1 MSRNNTFYSKYISA
15 DSFSSGDGFNESL
28 DFLEEAFDEF
38 EEVSF
43 LRDNENQTLYVY
55 FDTDKKMYMK
65 VIPNIN
71 NGTIIGIKMLFYF
84 NDVEDTRNA
93 VTSSTTYIHYV
104 RTKYGI
110 VWSLAATVSTETSW
124 NPPFIYTSA
133 PVPTL
138 WIGLNTSSSC
148 TYAIISPLHET
159 IEIMSETN
167 TYIST
172 NLSGQKFIMTTAYSC
187 LEDIN
192 AQHVFRVLGYNNSS
206 ATVGSRIKVGD
217 KYVFWLGRYALEY
230 DPDDTT
236 GV

>member
-1 MSRNNTFYSKYISA
+1 MSRNNTLYSKYISA
-15 DSFSSGDGFNESL
+15 YSFSSGDGFNESL

-43 LRDNENQTLYVY
+43 LRDNENQTLYIY

-65 VIPNIN
+65 VIPNTN

-84 NDVEDTRNA
+84 NDVEDIRNA
-93 VTSSTTYIHYV
+93 VTSDATYIQYV

-110 VWSLAATVSTETSW
+110 VWSLGHTVYTETSW
-124 NPPFIYTSA
+124 NPPFIYTPA

-138 WIGLNTSSSC
+138 WIGVNSNI
-148 TYAIISPLHET
+148 YAIISSLHET
-159 IEIMSETN
+159 IEIMSE
-167 TYIST
+167 ST
-172 NLSGQKFIMTTAYSC
+172 PYLSTSLGNQKFIMTTAYSC

-192 AQHVFRVLGYNNSS
+192 AQHIFRVLGCYDPG
-206 ATVGSRIKVGD
+206 APGGRIKVGD
-217 KYVFWLGRYALEY
+217 KYIFWIGRYALEY

>member
-1 MSRNNTFYSKYISA
+1 MSRNNTFYSKYISKFESI
-15 DSFSSGDGFNESL
+15 DDFNESL

-43 LRDNENQTLYVY
+43 LRDNENQTLYIY

-65 VIPNIN
+65 VIPNTN
-71 NGTIIGIKMLFYF
+71 KGTIVGIKMLFYF

-93 VTSSTTYIHYV
+93 VTSGTTYIHYV

-110 VWSLAATVSTETSW
+110 VWSLTSNSGSTETSW
-124 NPPFIYTSA
+124 SPPFIYTPD

-138 WIGLNTSSSC
+138 WIGLNVANSN

-159 IEIMSETN
+159 IETISEN
-167 TYIST
+167 SLY
-172 NLSGQKFIMTTAYSC
+172 LSPSLGNQKFIMTTAYSC

-192 AQHVFRVLGYNNSS
+192 AQHVFRVLGCHNSLN
-206 ATVGSRIKVGD
+206 APMGRIKVGD
-217 KYVFWLGRYALEY
+217 KYVFWVGRYALEY

>member
-1 MSRNNTFYSKYISA
+1 MSRNNTFYTKAISN
-15 DSFSSGDGFNESL
+15 SLFESIDGFIEIW

-43 LRDNENQTLYVY
+43 LRDVENFSLYVY
-55 FDTDKKMYMK
+55 FDTDKKTYMK
-65 VIPNIN
+65 VIPYVQSGSIT
-71 NGTIIGIKMLFYF
+71 GLQMLFYL
-84 NDVEDTRNA
+84 NEIE
-93 VTSSTTYIHYV
+93 STNKVSAIGSNVYIRYI

-110 VWSLAATVSTETSW
+110 TWSMDTSQNGTETSW
-124 NPPFIYTSA
+124 NPPLIYTPA
-133 PVPTL
+133 PVPTI
-138 WIGLNTSSSC
+138 WVGLSTSGNS

-159 IEIMSETN
+159 IEIMKETS

-172 NLSGQKFIMTTAYSC
+172 NLGGQKFIMTTAYSC

-192 AQHVFRVLGYNNSS
+192 AQHVFRVLGYYSN
-206 ATVGSRIKVGD
+206 APGGRIKVGD
-217 KYVFWLGRYALEY
+217 KYVFWVGKYALEY